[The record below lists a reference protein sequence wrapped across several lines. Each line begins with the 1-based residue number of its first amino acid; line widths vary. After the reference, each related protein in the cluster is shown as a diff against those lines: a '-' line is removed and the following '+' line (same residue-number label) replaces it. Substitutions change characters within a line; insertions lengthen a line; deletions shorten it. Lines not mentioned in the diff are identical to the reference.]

1 MTSDTVV
8 TRFAPSPTGFLH
20 IGGARTALFN
30 WLFARAHG
38 GKFLIRIED
47 TDRAR
52 STQDAVDAIHEGLT
66 WFGLVPDEAPVYQ
79 SQRQDRHAE
88 VVDEMLEK
96 GVAYRCWLTPEEAD
110 AERQKAHEEG
120 RAFRSSWRCRK
131 EMGDG
136 PFVVRFRAPDEGE
149 TIVHDAVQGDVTFP
163 NKSFDDLVLLR
174 ADGTPTYML
183 AVIVDDHDMGVTHV
197 IRGDDHLVNAGR
209 QQLMYEGLGWDVP
222 LWAHVPLIHGDD
234 GARLSKRH
242 GSLGVE
248 AYRDMGMLP
257 EGLRNYL
264 LRLGWAHGDQE
275 YFTDEEAIAVF
286 KLDGLNKAAPRLD
299 VEKMKSVNAHHLRI
313 ANDKRLAELTA
324 KRVEET
330 GGEVSESDR
339 ARLIAA
345 MPALKPRARTI
356 HELADQA
363 GFIFLTRPLEITRKA
378 AKPLN
383 EEALQRLGRLK
394 TQLEMLENWSADS
407 LGMALKRFAEDEEV
421 GFGKVGAPL
430 RAVLTGGAPAPDLA
444 DTMAILGREESLGRL
459 SDKV

>member
-52 STQDAVDAIHEGLT
+52 STQEAVDAIHEGLT
-66 WFGLVPDEAPVYQ
+66 WFGLVPDEEPVYQ
-79 SQRQDRHAE
+79 SQRQNRHAE
-88 VVDEMLEK
+88 VVDEMLAA
-96 GVAYRCWLTPEEAD
+96 GAAYRCWLTPEQAD

-120 RAFRSSWRCRK
+120 RAFRSSWRDRT
-131 EMGDG
+131 EAGDG
-136 PFVVRFRAPDEGE
+136 PFVVRFRAPDDGE
-149 TIVHDAVQGDVTFP
+149 TIVRDAVQGDVRFP

-222 LWAHVPLIHGDD
+222 VWAHVPLIHGDD
-234 GARLSKRH
+234 GAKLSKRH

-275 YFTDEEAIAVF
+275 YFTDEEAIAAF
-286 KLDGLNKAAPRLD
+286 TLDGLNKAAPRLD
-299 VEKMKSVNAHHLRI
+299 LEKMKSVNAHHLRL
-313 ANDKRLAELTA
+313 ADDARLAGLTA
-324 KRVEET
+324 ERIEET
-330 GGEVSESDR
+330 GGKVSEADM

-363 GFIFLTRPLEITRKA
+363 GFIFLTRPLEITGKA

-383 EEALQRLGRLK
+383 DEAVQLLGRLK
-394 TQLEMLENWSADS
+394 THIETLDEWSSDS
-407 LGMALKRFAEDEEV
+407 LGAALKSFAENEDV
-421 GFGKVGAPL
+421 SFGKVGAPL

-459 SDKV
+459 GDKV